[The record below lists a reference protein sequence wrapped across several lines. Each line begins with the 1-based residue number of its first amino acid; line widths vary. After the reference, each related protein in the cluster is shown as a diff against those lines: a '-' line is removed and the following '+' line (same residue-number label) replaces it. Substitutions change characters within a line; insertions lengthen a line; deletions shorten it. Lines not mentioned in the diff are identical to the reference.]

1 MPEEGVAADELVV
14 GLGEGDEG
22 VGGDP
27 VEGVAVRVDYV
38 PLFSRWVSSLYMST
52 LLLCTIHIHPLL
64 PSHSRYLKRIKE
76 KYLHSILHTQ
86 PPKILRIIQNPH
98 IRHIPKTDGISRS
111 PKIKFTRPLSR
122 IIETACISLAVAC

>member
-38 PLFSRWVSSLYMST
+38 PLFSRWVRSLYLFT
-52 LLLCTIHIHPLL
+52 LLPCTIHIHPLP
-64 PSHSRYLKRIKE
+64 PSHSCYPKRVK
-76 KYLHSILHTQ
+76 KTYLHSILHTQ
-86 PPKILRIIQNPH
+86 PPKIPRIIQNPH
-98 IRHIPKTDGISRS
+98 IRHIPKTDRISRS
-111 PKIKFTRPLSR
+111 PKIKFTRVLRR